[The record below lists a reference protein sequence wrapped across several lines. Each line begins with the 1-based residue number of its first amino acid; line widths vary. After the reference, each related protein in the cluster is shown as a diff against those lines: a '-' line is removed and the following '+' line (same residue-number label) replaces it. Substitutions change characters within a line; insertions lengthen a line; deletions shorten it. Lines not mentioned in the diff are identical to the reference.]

1 MLTSVDMIVCLNLDI
16 ITAQGFLDL
25 RVAVI
30 EIKDHQVEA
39 GLLVDVM
46 DRITLKR
53 IVVIIVGFVRRD
65 TLTCH

>member
-1 MLTSVDMIVCLNLDI
+1 MCLNLGI
-16 ITAQGFLDL
+16 ITVQDFLDL

-30 EIKDHQVEA
+30 DIRSHQVEA

-53 IVVIIVGFVRRD
+53 IVVIIVGYARRD

>member
-1 MLTSVDMIVCLNLDI
+1 MCLNLGI
-16 ITAQGFLDL
+16 ITVQDFLDL

-30 EIKDHQVEA
+30 DIRSHQVEA
-39 GLLVDVM
+39 SLLVDVM

-53 IVVIIVGFVRRD
+53 IVVIIVGFARKD